1 MAILAQKLRSAVL
14 QAAFEG
20 KLTKCNPEEW
30 AIFKYR
36 DVIYLENGI
45 KVSDVQ
51 LPYLEAKYL
60 RGSKDPEFKSSGRFI
75 AKESHVIL
83 VDGENSGE
91 VFSIPEEGIMGSTF
105 KKLEISDKLT
115 WEYAILHI
123 TMNKVYL
130 RENKRGAA
138 IPHLNKALF
147 NDLEIPV
154 PPLEEQQR
162 IVAKIEELL
171 AKIDEFEVIERE
183 LEVLKKAFPGE
194 MKEALLQAAMQGK
207 LVEQRPEEGTA
218 EELYK
223 QIQAEKQ
230 RLIKAGTIK
239 KGKPLPEITEDEK
252 PFDIPES
259 WKWTRFCDVI
269 DVRDGTHD
277 TPKYVP
283 VGIPLVT
290 SKNLASGTIDFETTK
305 LISFEDAETI
315 NKRSTVHDGDI
326 LFAMIGTIGNP
337 VLVKKDREFCIKNMA
352 LFKPINQNMINME
365 YFLMFLQ
372 NEQYV
377 MKKKASGGVQVF
389 VSLKYLR
396 NYLVPL
402 PPLAEQKRIV
412 AKLEEILPL
421 CDELAELE

>member
-45 KVSDVQ
+45 KVSGVQ

-75 AKESHVIL
+75 AKGSHVIL

-91 VFSIPEEGIMGSTF
+91 VFSIPEDGIMGSTF
-105 KKLEISDKLT
+105 KKLEISDKLI

-162 IVAKIEELL
+162 IVAKIEELM

-183 LEVLKKAFPGE
+183 LEA
-194 MKEALLQAAMQGK
+194 
-207 LVEQRPEEGTA
+207 
-218 EELYK
+218 
-223 QIQAEKQ
+223 
-230 RLIKAGTIK
+230 
-239 KGKPLPEITEDEK
+239 
-252 PFDIPES
+252 
-259 WKWTRFCDVI
+259 
-269 DVRDGTHD
+269 
-277 TPKYVP
+277 
-283 VGIPLVT
+283 
-290 SKNLASGTIDFETTK
+290 
-305 LISFEDAETI
+305 LIS
-315 NKRSTVHDGDI
+315 
-326 LFAMIGTIGNP
+326 
-337 VLVKKDREFCIKNMA
+337 
-352 LFKPINQNMINME
+352 
-365 YFLMFLQ
+365 
-372 NEQYV
+372 
-377 MKKKASGGVQVF
+377 
-389 VSLKYLR
+389 
-396 NYLVPL
+396 
-402 PPLAEQKRIV
+402 
-412 AKLEEILPL
+412 
-421 CDELAELE
+421 